1 MSGVFRYASAA
12 MAIRAVKFGVHG
24 AENNVKIRSNAISNT
39 IVLAYKGMRHVF
51 SNIRTMLAYAN
62 VACADIC
69 VHKNMF

>member
-1 MSGVFRYASAA
+1 MSGVFRHASAA

-24 AENNVKIRSNAISNT
+24 ADNNVKIRSNAISNFSVQRNAT
-39 IVLAYKGMRHVF
+39 CF

-69 VHKNMF
+69 VQKKLF